1 MDPTGHKLKP
11 RRHPRFLIHELVM
24 VSGLESEKVQTILGY
39 SSDLSEG
46 GLSAEIQRDLP
57 LGVSYSMWLIFRNE
71 KEMLRCRAILRHR
84 TGKAHGFEFINPSFA
99 QLQLIR
105 QICTRVSYQPAAGEM
120 A

>member
-24 VSGLESEKVQTILGY
+24 V
-39 SSDLSEG
+39 
-46 GLSAEIQRDLP
+46 
-57 LGVSYSMWLIFRNE
+57 
-71 KEMLRCRAILRHR
+71 RHR
-84 TGKAHGFEFINPSFA
+84 TGKADGFEFINPSFA